1 MNKEICW
8 ALIALM
14 DGVQYHDLPGMGFSD
29 AECERIWEATQE
41 AKNCYNDIEK
51 KVTTETD
58 LTKTVTTE
66 TELRQKIEL
75 QNKQISL
82 LLQSMKQEREERRQK
97 GEQREQRLSLAVSR
111 MVLQLQKLNK

>member
-1 MNKEICW
+1 MNKEIFW

-29 AECERIWEATQE
+29 AECDRIWKATQE
-41 AKNCYNDIEK
+41 AKKCYNGIGMN
-51 KVTTETD
+51 VTTETD
-58 LTKTVTTE
+58 LTKSWQ
-66 TELRQKIEL
+66 ELERKIEL

-111 MVLQLQKLNK
+111 MELQLQKLNK

>member
-1 MNKEICW
+1 LENYPINNK
-8 ALIALM
+8 
-14 DGVQYHDLPGMGFSD
+14 
-29 AECERIWEATQE
+29 
-41 AKNCYNDIEK
+41 
-51 KVTTETD
+51 
-58 LTKTVTTE
+58 KTVTTE

-111 MVLQLQKLNK
+111 MESQLKRLHKAKLSP